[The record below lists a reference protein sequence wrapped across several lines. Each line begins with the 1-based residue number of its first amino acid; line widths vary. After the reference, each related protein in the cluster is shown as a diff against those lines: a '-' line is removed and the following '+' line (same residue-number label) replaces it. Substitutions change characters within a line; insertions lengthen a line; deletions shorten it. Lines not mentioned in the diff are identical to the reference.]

1 MSPQEQ
7 QAFFESF
14 ESYEAFF
21 AWLEEA
27 KRVYEENQ
35 NRTEVGGDG
44 SIDVGD
50 LIGGGGDDEGGDGN
64 G

>member
-1 MSPQEQ
+1 M
-7 QAFFESF
+7 
-14 ESYEAFF
+14 
-21 AWLEEA
+21 EEA

-35 NRTEVGGDG
+35 NRIEVGGDG
-44 SIDVGD
+44 SIDIGD